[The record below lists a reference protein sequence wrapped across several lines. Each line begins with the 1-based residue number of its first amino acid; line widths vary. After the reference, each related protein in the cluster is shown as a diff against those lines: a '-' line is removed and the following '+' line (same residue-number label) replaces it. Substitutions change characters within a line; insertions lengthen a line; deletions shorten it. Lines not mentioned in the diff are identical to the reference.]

1 MKPLIEKGMLYIAQP
16 PLYKVSVKKGKVI
29 TSHYAWNDEELNIIT
44 KNNTNVRIQRFKG
57 LGEMNFDQL
66 SETTM
71 NPETRTLIKV
81 VIEDEAVAEKNVSVL
96 MGRDVEP
103 RREWI
108 EQNVDFIA
116 KDDYQIE
123 GDNL

>member
-1 MKPLIEKGMLYIAQP
+1 MKPLIEEGMLFIAQP
-16 PLYKVSVKKGKVI
+16 PLYRVSTKKGR
-29 TSHYAWNDEELNIIT
+29 TTTDHYAWTDEEFNKIT
-44 KNNTNVRIQRFKG
+44 KNNNNVRIQRFKG

-71 NPETRTLIKV
+71 NPQTRTLIKV
-81 VIEDEAVAEKNVSVL
+81 MIEDEAVAEKNVSIL
-96 MGRDVEP
+96 MGKNVEP

-108 EQNVDFIA
+108 EQNVDFVA
-116 KDDYQIE
+116 RDDYQIE